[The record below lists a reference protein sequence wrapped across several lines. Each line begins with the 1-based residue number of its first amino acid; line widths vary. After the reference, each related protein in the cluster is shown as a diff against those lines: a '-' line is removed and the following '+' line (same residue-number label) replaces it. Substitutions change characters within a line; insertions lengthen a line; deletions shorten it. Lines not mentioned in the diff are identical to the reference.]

1 MSKASRIYI
10 RISEEDKQ
18 KIQENMNRVGV
29 RNMSAYMLKMSMQGY
44 MVQVDMT
51 DVKEMLR
58 LLHINSNNLNQI
70 AKRINETGSILKKDV
85 EKLQEQQ
92 QEILHMMGEFLEKVS
107 KLK

>member
-29 RNMSAYMLKMSMQGY
+29 RNMSAYVLKMSMQGY

-92 QEILHMMGEFLEKVS
+92 QEMLHMMGKFLEKVS

>member
-1 MSKASRIYI
+1 MGKASRIYI

-44 MVQVDMT
+44 MIQVDMT

-92 QEILHMMGEFLEKVS
+92 QEILHMMEIQMLLF
-107 KLK
+107 